1 MTSGPLRLPLVECD
15 EQERAHVNNALAQH
29 GLLAGAH
36 RALSGLLRVLPLGGV
51 GEIGK
56 NLTVVEYDG
65 RIVVVDCGLRFPT
78 AEMMGID
85 LVLPDFTYLRENVDA
100 IEAFV
105 ITHGHEDH
113 IGALPWV
120 IRDLGQDK
128 IPVVY
133 SGQLTIAM
141 ARSKLDE
148 HKLRDV
154 HLEVL
159 PIGDTVDAGP
169 FEIERVH
176 LTHSIPD
183 ASRHRAQDAA
193 GHRAL
198 HRRLQVRPDAG
209 RRRARGHGAP
219 GRARPRGRAAAV
231 RRLHERRPPGH
242 QRERVDRRPAPGP
255 RVQPL
260 QGPHRR
266 HLLRVEHPPR
276 PAGRARRRSRTDRKV
291 ALVGRSMRKNVNIG
305 RSLGHIDIP
314 EGMLLPPR
322 EIDQWAD
329 EKIVVISTGSQGEP
343 LSALRRMAYRD
354 HPQVELK
361 RGDTV
366 VFSATPIPG
375 NERAVNETIDR
386 LYHIGCEVVTARD
399 APIHAS
405 GHGYAEEVKMMINLT
420 RPKYVM
426 PVHGDFKR
434 MLIHSRAGRGGGR
447 PAREHLPHRERNAPG
462 NRRRRRPLRGQGA
475 GRDDLRRRRGHRRRL
490 RRRAAR
496 SAHAVRGRHLHHRG
510 HGLRAGRLVGRPA
523 RGARPRR
530 PVPGGQHRPS
540 STSCA
545 RRSRTRWTAP
555 PSSR

>member
-1 MTSGPLRLPLVECD
+1 VSGK
-15 EQERAHVNNALAQH
+15 
-29 GLLAGAH
+29 
-36 RALSGLLRVLPLGGV
+36 LRVLPLGGV

-56 NLTVVEYDG
+56 NMTVVEYDG

-85 LVLPDFTYLRENVDA
+85 LVLPDFTYLRDNVDR
-100 IEAFV
+100 IDAFI

-113 IGALPWV
+113 LGALPWV

-154 HLEVL
+154 RLEVL
-159 PIGDTVDAGP
+159 PIGDVVQAGP
-169 FEIERVH
+169 FKLERIH

-183 ASRHRAQDAA
+183 SS
-193 GHRAL
+193 GVAL
-198 HRRLQVRPDAG
+198 TTDLGTILFTGDYKFDQTPVG
-209 RRRARGHGAP
+209 GAP
-219 GRARPRGRAAAV
+219 ADMSRLAELGRDG
-231 RRLHERRPPGH
+231 LLLLCGDSTN
-242 QRERVDRRPAPGP
+242 VDRPGISESESLVGP
-255 RVQPL
+255 HLDRVFSHCKGRIVVTCFASNIHRVQ
-260 QGPHRR
+260 QVVHSATANG
-266 HLLRVEHPPR
+266 
-276 PAGRARRRSRTDRKV
+276 RKV
-291 ALVGRSMRKNVNIG
+291 ALVGRSMRKNINIG

-314 EGMLLPPR
+314 EGMLVPPR
-322 EIDQWAD
+322 EIDQFPD
-329 EKIVVISTGSQGEP
+329 EKIVIVSTGSQGEP

-386 LYHIGCEVVTARD
+386 LYHIGCEVVTPRD

-426 PVHGDFKR
+426 PVHGDYKR
-434 MLIHSRAGRGGGR
+434 MLIHSELAEAVGVPKANIFRTENGTPLEIDEKGAALGKPEQAGMIFVDGVDIGDVSDVALRDRRMLSGDGIFIIVATVSEQDGSSVVPPEVLARGVPFLEGNSAFLDELREAVEDSLDRA
-447 PAREHLPHRERNAPG
+447 ADQKITEVDVLQSFLHDDLATFIYDKLK
-462 NRRRRRPLRGQGA
+462 RRPMVL
-475 GRDDLRRRRGHRRRL
+475 
-490 RRRAAR
+490 
-496 SAHAVRGRHLHHRG
+496 
-510 HGLRAGRLVGRPA
+510 
-523 RGARPRR
+523 
-530 PVPGGQHRPS
+530 PVVVEV
-540 STSCA
+540 
-545 RRSRTRWTAP
+545 
-555 PSSR
+555 

>member
-1 MTSGPLRLPLVECD
+1 M
-15 EQERAHVNNALAQH
+15 
-29 GLLAGAH
+29 
-36 RALSGLLRVLPLGGV
+36 
-51 GEIGK
+51 
-56 NLTVVEYDG
+56 
-65 RIVVVDCGLRFPT
+65 
-78 AEMMGID
+78 
-85 LVLPDFTYLRENVDA
+85 
-100 IEAFV
+100 
-105 ITHGHEDH
+105 
-113 IGALPWV
+113 

-154 HLEVL
+154 RLEVL
-159 PIGDTVDAGP
+159 PIGDVVEAGP
-169 FEIERVH
+169 FKLERIH

-183 ASRHRAQDAA
+183 SSGVAITTDLGTILFTGDYKFDQTPV
-193 GHRAL
+193 G
-198 HRRLQVRPDAG
+198 
-209 RRRARGHGAP
+209 GAP
-219 GRARPRGRAAAV
+219 ADMSRLAELGRAGLLLLCGDSTNVDRPGISESESLVGPHLDRVFSHCKGRIVVTCFASNIHRVQQVVHAAAAN
-231 RRLHERRPPGH
+231 G
-242 QRERVDRRPAPGP
+242 
-255 RVQPL
+255 
-260 QGPHRR
+260 
-266 HLLRVEHPPR
+266 
-276 PAGRARRRSRTDRKV
+276 RKV
-291 ALVGRSMRKNVNIG
+291 ALVGRSMRKNINIG

-314 EGMLLPPR
+314 EGMLVAPR
-322 EIDQWAD
+322 EIDQFAD

-386 LYHIGCEVVTARD
+386 LYHIGCEVVTPRD

-434 MLIHSRAGRGGGR
+434 MLIHGQLAEAVGV
-447 PAREHLPHRERNAPG
+447 PAENIFRTENG
-462 NRRRRRPLRGQGA
+462 TPLEIDENGASFGEQGA
-475 GRDDLRRRRGHRRRL
+475 GGHDLRRRRRHRRRR

-496 SAHAVRGRHLHHRG
+496 PPHAVRRTASSSSSPPSPSRT
-510 HGLRAGRLVGRPA
+510 A
-523 RGARPRR
+523 
-530 PVPGGQHRPS
+530 RPS
-540 STSCA
+540 SRPRCSPAASRSWRATRAFIDELREAVEDSLDRA
-545 RRSRTRWTAP
+545 AEQQITETDVLQSFLHDDLATFIYERLKRRP
-555 PSSR
+555 MVLPVVVEV